1 MRPAL
6 EFRTR
11 QHLALSPQ
19 LQQAIQLLQL
29 PQIDLRGH
37 LMEVLESNLML
48 EIEEPAEAPA
58 DERADA
64 QTDEPDEPDP
74 TADQSEGD
82 WNAVSTASRDS
93 QSNSGGIADLPDLV
107 IAAPPPDL
115 RQHLMEQLGL
125 HDMPEA
131 QSDLATAIIDAIDD
145 DGYLTETLEE
155 LDAAMGAGLDPEQQ
169 ERVLAKVQNLD
180 PLGVGARN
188 LTECLHIQL
197 LALAADTPC
206 LSLALALADEAGL
219 ELLARREWGKLAKR
233 HGTDRECLETAAAL
247 IRCQNPRPGSTLPG
261 GTAPFVTP
269 DVFVQR
275 VDGRWVVELN
285 EGLVPKLRVNKAYAD
300 ALRREREAAELRG
313 QLQEARWLVRS
324 LQLRNETLLRVA
336 SAIVDAQQGFLD
348 DGEIAMRPMIL
359 RDIAE
364 QVELHEST
372 ISRVTSGKYMHTPR
386 GIYEFRYFFS
396 SHLSTTDGGEQS
408 ATAIRAMIRGEISGE
423 DPKRPLSDNGICK
436 LLNEKGINVAR
447 RTVTKYRE
455 GMDIPSST
463 ERRRLAR

>member
-1 MRPAL
+1 VRPAL

-11 QHLALSPQ
+11 QQLALSPQ

-29 PQIDLRGH
+29 PQLDLRGH
-37 LMEVLESNLML
+37 LLEALESNLML
-48 EIEEPAEAPA
+48 ELDEPAEIAEAPTPE
-58 DERADA
+58 DESEAAATEEHSDDSWDA
-64 QTDEPDEPDP
+64 ASSQQREQT
-74 TADQSEGD
+74 
-82 WNAVSTASRDS
+82 ST
-93 QSNSGGIADLPDLV
+93 SGGMADLPELV

-115 RQHLMEQLGL
+115 RQHLMEQLRL
-125 HDMPEA
+125 SDMPEA
-131 QSDLATAIIDAIDD
+131 QQDLATAIVDAIDE
-145 DGYLTETLEE
+145 DGYLTEPLNE
-155 LDAAMGAGLDPEQQ
+155 LDLAVQASLNPEQQ

-180 PLGVGARN
+180 PLGVGARD
-188 LTECLHIQL
+188 LTECMQIQL
-197 LALAADTPC
+197 LALPAETPC
-206 LSLALALADEAGL
+206 LSLALTVAAEEDLA
-219 ELLARREWGKLAKR
+219 LLARRDWSQLARR
-233 HGTDRECLETAAAL
+233 HDTSREDLETAAAL
-247 IRCQNPRPGSTLPG
+247 IRCQNPRPGSSLPG
-261 GTAPFVTP
+261 GTAPYVTP

-275 VDGRWVVELN
+275 VDGRWTVELN
-285 EGLVPKLRVNKAYAD
+285 EGLVPKLRVNQAYAD

-336 SAIVDAQQGFLD
+336 SAIVAAQQGFLD
-348 DGEIAMRPMIL
+348 DGDLAMRPMIL

-396 SHLSTTDGGEQS
+396 SHLATSDGGEAS
-408 ATAIRAMIRGEISGE
+408 ATAIKAMIRRDISEE
-423 DPKRPLSDNGICK
+423 DTKRPLSDNGICK
-436 LLNEKGINVAR
+436 LLNERGIKVAR

-455 GMDIPSST
+455 GMEIPSST